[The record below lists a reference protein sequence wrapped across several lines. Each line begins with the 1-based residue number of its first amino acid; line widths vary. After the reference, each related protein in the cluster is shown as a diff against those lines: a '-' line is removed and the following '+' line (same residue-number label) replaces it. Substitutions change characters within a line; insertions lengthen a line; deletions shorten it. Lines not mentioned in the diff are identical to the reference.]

1 MVQEIKSSDTWNL
14 VKSII
19 CDPRNLCTGNSE
31 AVRKNVQQRLKSA
44 QREGPRT
51 RMHQSRPLPLF
62 NMFGAD
68 PKFSKEPATKAFRS
82 LLSGRE
88 ATACYAAAQTH
99 TRRAESAGFTMRHLT
114 NRLRESLNLRGL
126 QCATSRTAENLNL
139 PEPVHYATQKR
150 RPSPRRG
157 SSLHCSLPVQAFQ
170 APKAH
175 NTASGLLRPTRS
187 RVQLHTLR

>member
-1 MVQEIKSSDTWNL
+1 
-14 VKSII
+14 
-19 CDPRNLCTGNSE
+19 
-31 AVRKNVQQRLKSA
+31 
-44 QREGPRT
+44 
-51 RMHQSRPLPLF
+51 MHQSRPLPLF

-68 PKFSKEPATKAFRS
+68 PKFSKEPTTKAFRS

>member
-1 MVQEIKSSDTWNL
+1 
-14 VKSII
+14 
-19 CDPRNLCTGNSE
+19 
-31 AVRKNVQQRLKSA
+31 
-44 QREGPRT
+44 
-51 RMHQSRPLPLF
+51 
-62 NMFGAD
+62 MFGAD

-157 SSLHCSLPVQAFQ
+157 SSLHCSLPRSSVPAAEGAQYCFRTPPTHALARAVTYTALEQVYGPKRGPSRIFVNANCTLSPRFLFFLNHDKILGQFQ
-170 APKAH
+170 TH
-175 NTASGLLRPTRS
+175 
-187 RVQLHTLR
+187 V